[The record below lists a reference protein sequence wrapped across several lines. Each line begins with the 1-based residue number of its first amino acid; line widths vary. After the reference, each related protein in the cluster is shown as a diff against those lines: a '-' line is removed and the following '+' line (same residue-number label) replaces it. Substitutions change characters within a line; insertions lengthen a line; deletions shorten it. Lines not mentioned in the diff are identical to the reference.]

1 MATLRDVA
9 RLAGVSAMTV
19 SNVINGRE
27 GRVSAAT
34 VEKVRAAVEEIGY
47 VPNASARSLASC
59 SSRIIALVYGA
70 VPGRAALDSPYESLF
85 VGACEERA
93 RGAGFALMLCGATRV
108 AETVSQLRSW
118 NVSGAVVMATT
129 AMAPR
134 DFARRVAAPSVF
146 VDAYEDLGEVSHVN
160 IDDVGGARIAGE
172 KLAAAGHRNIAFAGP
187 STARPGV
194 VRARL
199 DGLRQGLAEHG
210 ATLERRN
217 VFLAEVDFGQ
227 GQALAHRLAEGR
239 REITAVFASGD
250 ILALGIVAG
259 LRQCGLD
266 VPGDVSVVGFDGL
279 EMSAFAVPRLTTVR
293 QSVRDKA
300 TTAVDYLVGAI
311 AADEPAP
318 RGTILPVTWIPG
330 ETLGA
335 PPAPATAREGAA
347 P

>member
-27 GRVSAAT
+27 GKVSAAT
-34 VEKVRAAVEEIGY
+34 IERVRAAVAELGY

-70 VPGRAALDSPYESLF
+70 APGRAALDSPYESLF

-93 RGAGFALMLCGATRV
+93 RDGGFALMLCGATRV
-108 AETVSQLRSW
+108 TETVAQLCSW

-129 AMAPR
+129 AATPR
-134 DFARRVAAPSVF
+134 DFARRVAAPAVF
-146 VDAYEDLGEVSHVN
+146 VDAYEDLDKVSYVN
-160 IDDVGGARIAGE
+160 IDDAGGARVVGE
-172 KLAAAGHRNIAFAGP
+172 EMAAAGHRHVAFAGP

-199 DGLRQGLAEHG
+199 NGLRQGLAEHG
-210 ATLERRN
+210 VSLGRHD
-217 VFLAEVDFGQ
+217 VFLAEVDFEQ
-227 GQALAHRLAEGR
+227 GRALAHRLAEGH

-250 ILALGIVAG
+250 LLALGIVAG

-266 VPGDVSVVGFDGL
+266 VPRDVSVVGFDGL
-279 EMSAFAVPRLTTVR
+279 DISTYTIPPLTTVR

-300 TTAVDYLVGAI
+300 TTAVDYLIEAI
-311 AADEPAP
+311 GEDQPAP
-318 RGTILPVTWIPG
+318 RGTVLPVTWVPG
-330 ETLGA
+330 ATLGV
-335 PPAPATAREGAA
+335 PPAPTTTR
-347 P
+347 

>member
-1 MATLRDVA
+1 MATLQDVA

-19 SNVINGRE
+19 SNVINGRA
-27 GRVSAAT
+27 GKVSAAT
-34 VEKVRAAVEEIGY
+34 TARVMAAVEEVGY
-47 VPNASARSLASC
+47 VPNASARSLASS

-93 RGAGFALMLCGATRV
+93 RDGGFALMLCGATRV
-108 AETVSQLRSW
+108 TETIDQLRSW

-129 AMAPR
+129 ATTPR
-134 DFARRVAAPSVF
+134 DFAGRVAAPAVF
-146 VDAYEDLGEVSHVN
+146 VDAYEDLDEVSYVN
-160 IDDVGGARIAGE
+160 IDDMGGARVVGERIA
-172 KLAAAGHRNIAFAGP
+172 AVGHRHVAFVGP

-210 ATLERRN
+210 VVLARRDI
-217 VFLAEVDFGQ
+217 FLAEVDFEQ
-227 GQALAHRLAEGR
+227 GRAFAHRLTQGR

-250 ILALGIVAG
+250 FLALGIVAG

-279 EMSAFAVPRLTTVR
+279 DISTYTDPPLTTVR
-293 QSVRDKA
+293 QSVSDKA
-300 TTAVDYLVGAI
+300 TTAVDYLVEAI
-311 AADEPAP
+311 AADEPAH
-318 RGTILPVTWIPG
+318 RGTVLPVTWIPG
-330 ETLGA
+330 ATLA
-335 PPAPATAREGAA
+335 SPPAPATTCEGAA
-347 P
+347 S

>member
-1 MATLRDVA
+1 M
-9 RLAGVSAMTV
+9 
-19 SNVINGRE
+19 
-27 GRVSAAT
+27 
-34 VEKVRAAVEEIGY
+34 
-47 VPNASARSLASC
+47 
-59 SSRIIALVYGA
+59 
-70 VPGRAALDSPYESLF
+70 
-85 VGACEERA
+85 GACEERA

-199 DGLRQGLAEHG
+199 DGLRRGLAEHG

-335 PPAPATAREGAA
+335 PPAPATTREGAA

>member
-93 RGAGFALMLCGATRV
+93 RGAGFVLMLCGATRV

-199 DGLRQGLAEHG
+199 DGLRRGLAEH
-210 ATLERRN
+210 
-217 VFLAEVDFGQ
+217 VAEVECGQ
-227 GQALAHRLAEGR
+227 GQGLAHRLAEGR
-239 REITAVFASGD
+239 RELTAVFASGD

-335 PPAPATAREGAA
+335 PPAPATTREGAA